1 MLEHRFPL
9 AYQDEFSRWAEEYDL
24 DPSLL
29 MSIARRESAFNPH
42 ARSPVGARG
51 LMQIMPATAKQVARE
66 KNLVLNDVNDDLMD
80 YRTNIPLGSYYVRSL
95 LERYQGNLIAALAG
109 YNAGPHK
116 VDRWLKDAPVAYDQ
130 FIESIPY
137 RETRDYVK
145 AVLAYRVIF
154 SSLKGKEVTAVLDPD
169 ERVFAQQLSQVES
182 VVPARN

>member
-1 MLEHRFPL
+1 M
-9 AYQDEFSRWAEEYDL
+9 
-24 DPSLL
+24 
-29 MSIARRESAFNPH
+29 
-42 ARSPVGARG
+42 
-51 LMQIMPATAKQVARE
+51 
-66 KNLVLNDVNDDLMD
+66 
-80 YRTNIPLGSYYVRSL
+80 RSL

-169 ERVFAQQLSQVES
+169 ERVFAQQLSQAES